1 MFDFSTARTNMVDCQ
16 IRTAGVVG
24 SAILQ
29 AFETTPREKF
39 IPQNL
44 RSIAYTDENLPLGE
58 GRFLMAPVIHARM
71 IQAAEPRPGDVALD
85 IGGANGYPAA
95 ILSSMV
101 TTVIALEDKQKYLT
115 QAKSLWDE
123 LEVCNVAGFKGKLT
137 SGSPENGPYDI
148 IFMNGAVAEIPVR
161 MVEQLAPEG
170 RLVTIVKKPG
180 AVLGQV
186 TLVRS
191 LGGKQFSSYTL
202 FEAGMPYL
210 SGFEP
215 VPAFNF

>member
-71 IQAAEPRPGDVALD
+71 IQAAEPRPGAL
-85 IGGANGYPAA
+85 GRGAPQGARHGLRDLLRGPGRAR
-95 ILSSMV
+95 
-101 TTVIALEDKQKYLT
+101 
-115 QAKSLWDE
+115 
-123 LEVCNVAGFKGKLT
+123 AGRH
-137 SGSPENGPYDI
+137 
-148 IFMNGAVAEIPVR
+148 VR
-161 MVEQLAPEG
+161 RRA
-170 RLVTIVKKPG
+170 
-180 AVLGQV
+180 
-186 TLVRS
+186 
-191 LGGKQFSSYTL
+191 
-202 FEAGMPYL
+202 
-210 SGFEP
+210 
-215 VPAFNF
+215 